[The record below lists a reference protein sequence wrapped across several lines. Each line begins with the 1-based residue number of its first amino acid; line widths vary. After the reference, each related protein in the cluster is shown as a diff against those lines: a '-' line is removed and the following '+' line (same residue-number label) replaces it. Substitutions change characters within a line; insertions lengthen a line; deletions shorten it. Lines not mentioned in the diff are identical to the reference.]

1 MEQIEQIEQAGGNKQ
16 SPANKE
22 IPECKFQSC
31 NWIMTYHNYPEDI
44 FEQIEQHLVPL
55 CKKYV
60 FGKEVGKSGKSPHI
74 QGAFI
79 LKKKMRQSSIWKL
92 FGTTFFLD
100 KMGGSA
106 KNFERDQA
114 YCIKEGLGHITNV
127 KFPKPLKKLMCEDPE
142 NQRDFQKIA
151 IKVIEQE
158 ADDRSIFWF
167 WGSGNIG
174 KTEFGKFL
182 HRKYGAI
189 CLGGKSADMKNG
201 IIEYRKM
208 NGILPERIVINL
220 PRSFDKQYLSYTGIE
235 EVKDMFFYSGKF
247 EGGMVDGNCPHLLIF
262 SNEFPDIK
270 KCSLDR
276 WNVYNIDKNRWDFKD
291 SRIFEEN
298 SQKFESVENTR
309 KVFGLGKQS

>member
-1 MEQIEQIEQAGGNKQ
+1 MEMEQVEQIEQAGGNKQ

-127 KFPKPLKKLMCEDPE
+127 KFPKPLKKLACEDNLFPWQE
-142 NQRDFQKIA
+142 VA
-151 IKVIEQE
+151 IEIINKGP
-158 ADDRSIFWF
+158 DDRNIYWF
-167 WGSGNIG
+167 KGEGNAG
-174 KTEFGKFL
+174 KTTFCKYL
-182 HRKYGAI
+182 HRKFEAI

-201 IIEYRKM
+201 IIEYRKA
-208 NGILPERIVINL
+208 NNVLPEFIVLNL
-220 PRSFDKQYLSYTGIE
+220 PRSFNKEYISYTGIE

-247 EGGMVDGNCPHLLIF
+247 EGGMVDGNCPLLFIF
-262 SNEFPDIK
+262 SNEYPDYK

-276 WNVYNIDKNRWDFKD
+276 WNVYNIDKNRWDFRD
-291 SRIFEEN
+291 SRILEEN
-298 SQKFESVENTR
+298 SMEFESVANTR
-309 KVFGLGKQS
+309 KLFGHHKQS